1 MPFVTIALNRGKPR
15 AYIQGVSDAV
25 HQALVEGLGMFPE
38 DRFQVINQ
46 YEPGDLVYHPTF
58 RGTGTRS
65 EDFIVFTII
74 DGVSRGDAAR
84 RKFYQRLAEVLEQG
98 PGVRPEDVLV
108 MIVQTPPSNFSFAS
122 GIAMDDTIAAES
134 LARLVSGASRAY
146 TTAEMTGALLE
157 FFQNQ
162 NRGPL
167 VSMLRDE
174 FTLKVPASLP
184 YGGTYT
190 GPAEIDKFLASM
202 NQGDHWESF
211 VTNVDHVITAEDH
224 LVVPITIN
232 ATGKTSGKS
241 MTAENLWLI
250 EISRG
255 NFVRAQIYA
264 DTAAGRGAVG

>member
-1 MPFVTIALNRGKPR
+1 MPFVTIALHRGKPR

-25 HQALVEGLGMFPE
+25 HQALVEGLGMFPG

-46 YEPGDLVYHPTF
+46 YEPGDLVYNPTF

-84 RKFYQRLAEVLEQG
+84 RKFYLRLAELLEQG
-98 PGVRPEDVLV
+98 PGVSPADVLV
-108 MIVQTPPSNFSFAS
+108 MIVQTPPSNFSFAG

-167 VSMLRDE
+167 VSMLRDD
-174 FTLKVPASLP
+174 FTLKVPATLP

-202 NQGDHWESF
+202 HQGDYWESF
-211 VTNVDHVITAEDH
+211 VTSVDHVITAEDH
-224 LVVPITIN
+224 LVVPLTVT
-232 ATGKTSGKS
+232 ATGKTSGES
-241 MTAENLWLI
+241 ITAENLWLI
-250 EISRG
+250 DISRG
-255 NFVRAQIYA
+255 NFVGAQIYA
-264 DTAAGRGAVG
+264 DTAAGHAAH